1 MLKLIPAIAN
11 VLRLK
16 YLLPMVKAGF
26 ALTYR
31 TGVNKG
37 PGFWFAVFLSLLS
50 GGKCAHQAAN
60 VALPRHQAADEAR
73 QRLGEVAAAA
83 RHWEQTFR
91 QQATA
96 IQEISTRGQK
106 ILQQGKLIDTLG
118 SKNL

>member
-11 VLRLK
+11 VLWLK

-50 GGKCAHQAAN
+50 GGRCAHQAAN
-60 VALPRHQAADEAR
+60 VALPEHQKGLDKGQGR
-73 QRLGEVAAAA
+73 PQRPRDIG
-83 RHWEQTFR
+83 R

-106 ILQQGKLIDTLG
+106 IFQQGKLIDTLG